1 MKTPLSARKQP
12 TRPQAACRRRAGDS
26 GGRGQTPLVVRLAN
40 DWWDRLISSVF
51 SGSLANQTARYAAH
65 RTTRD
70 YIFNSAGLAVWG
82 ALFPILTIICSQLVG
97 TEEAGMFSMAFVY
110 ANLLQFFGMYGVRT
124 FQVSDVDEIESFGA
138 YQLHRILSCLV
149 MLGVGWLFCLARGYA
164 DGMLTI
170 CYATFAFRAID
181 AFADVYEGRLQQ
193 QDKLWLAGLSQGI
206 RCAASVIVFA
216 LALFVTRNVA
226 TASIALAIAA
236 GVSLVLVTVPLAY
249 LETERSRGWRLVEIR
264 EIFAECLPT
273 FLATFLFSL
282 IETVPKFAMEGA
294 LPYSDQLFFNAIY
307 FPAQFIAM
315 GLGLVYK
322 PQLVRLATI
331 WSNPNHRKRFD
342 LIVIAISGVGVA
354 IAAVMLVLNVLIGPP
369 LLGLLYGADFEP
381 IRSELYMMIIAGGLS
396 AVVDFLYQIITV
408 LRRQDVATRIY
419 LIAFAVSAVLSV
431 SLVNTIGFSGAVWA
445 YTLSMGVLFVL
456 LVIQYVL
463 LRVKG

>member
-1 MKTPLSARKQP
+1 MNLPLGTKKPNRQKASRKRQASASAE
-12 TRPQAACRRRAGDS
+12 T
-26 GGRGQTPLVVRLAN
+26 GQTPFLVRLAN
-40 DWWDRLISSVF
+40 QWWDRLISSVF
-51 SGSLANQTARYAAH
+51 SGSLANQTAQYAAH
-65 RTTRD
+65 RTKRD

-138 YQLHRILSCLV
+138 YQLHRILACLV
-149 MLGVGWLFCLARGYA
+149 MAAVGWLFCLLRGYS
-164 DGMLTI
+164 GQMLTI
-170 CYATFAFRAID
+170 CYATVAFRAID

-193 QDKLWLAGLSQGI
+193 QDKLWLAGLSQAI
-206 RCAASVIVFA
+206 RCAAGVVLFA
-216 LALFVTRNVA
+216 LTLFVTRSVS
-226 TASIALAIAA
+226 TASIALAVAA
-236 GVSLVLVTVPLAY
+236 AASLIIVTIPLAY
-249 LETERSRGWRLVEIR
+249 LETERSRGWQLIEIR
-264 EIFAECLPT
+264 EIFVECMPT

-307 FPAQFIAM
+307 FPAQAIAM

-322 PQLVRLATI
+322 PQLVRLANI

-342 LIVIAISGVGVA
+342 LIVIAISAVGVGITA
-354 IAAVMLVLNVLIGPP
+354 IMLVFNVLIGPP

-419 LIAFAVSAVLSV
+419 LIAFAVAAVLSI

-445 YTLSMGVLFVL
+445 YTMSMGVLFVL
-456 LVIQYVL
+456 LVVQYVI